1 MKKYIILSLTLIF
14 SVMQAKAANSPA
26 AFLEADAVFT
36 FGKKV
41 ELRAGTLILLELS
54 ERIQSD
60 AMTVG
65 QLVKFKVSTDVVV
78 DGRVAIR
85 TGALALGRV
94 KSISQS
100 TYNNPEEIH
109 IEVTSVQ
116 AVDGQQI
123 ALNGTEQ
130 IAKGAYPGQGAAT
143 QQGMAITASVMNDV
157 EINTK

>member
-1 MKKYIILSLTLIF
+1 MKKHIIMSLALLF
-14 SVMQAKAANSPA
+14 SVIQARAAVAPA
-26 AFLEADAVFT
+26 GMAEEYAALT
-36 FGKKV
+36 FGRKV
-41 ELRAGTLILLELS
+41 DLRAGTPVLLELS

-78 DGRVAIR
+78 EGRVAIR

-94 KSISQS
+94 KAISPA

-116 AVDGQQI
+116 AVDGQQV
-123 ALNGTEQ
+123 ALNGLEQ
-130 IAKGAYPGQGAAT
+130 VARGTYPGQGMAA

-157 EINTK
+157 EIKTN